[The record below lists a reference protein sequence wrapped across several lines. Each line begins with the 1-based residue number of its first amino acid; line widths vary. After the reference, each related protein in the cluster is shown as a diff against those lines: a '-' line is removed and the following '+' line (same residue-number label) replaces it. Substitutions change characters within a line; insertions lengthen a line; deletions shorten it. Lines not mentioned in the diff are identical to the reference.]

1 MQIADLTLA
10 APAPGTVKPRP
21 VKPTASA
28 FADRGKWAEEQVH
41 KALKA
46 WQGNHPS
53 REASR
58 VLDSRA
64 ANRLVRAGIADF
76 EVFCK
81 TAEGAGVYAAIEVKS
96 VKHPSRLRHD
106 HVSQLPRLVKRSKCG
121 GLCGVLVYHSET
133 RLWRSACVE
142 WFEEN
147 KSGGSWDM
155 STLCVYPSAAA
166 ALQGLFPLVFNN

>member
-1 MQIADLTLA
+1 MIDLTLA
-10 APAPGTVKPRP
+10 APPANRAPKPRP
-21 VKPTASA
+21 VKPTTSA
-28 FADRGKWAEEQVH
+28 FADRGKWAEGQVH
-41 KALKA
+41 AALKA
-46 WQGNHPS
+46 WQGNHPK
-53 REASR
+53 REFNR
-58 VLDSRA
+58 LLDARA
-64 ANRLVRAGIADF
+64 AQRVIRSAPADF
-76 EVFCK
+76 EYFGVNGEGDTYHGLVECK
-81 TAEGAGVYAAIEVKS
+81 ATR
-96 VKHPSRLRHD
+96 HPFRLRHD

>member
-21 VKPTASA
+21 VRPTTSA
-28 FADRGKWAEEQVH
+28 FADRGKWAEGQVH
-41 KALKA
+41 AALKA
-46 WQGNHPS
+46 WQGNHPKREFS
-53 REASR
+53 RL
-58 VLDSRA
+58 LDARA
-64 ANRLVRAGIADF
+64 AQRVIRSAPADF
-76 EVFCK
+76 EFYTLLGSGLAVH
-81 TAEGAGVYAAIEVKS
+81 GLIEVKS
-96 VKHPSRLRHD
+96 VKHPFRLRHD

-121 GLCGVLVYHSET
+121 GLCGVLMYHSET

-166 ALQGLFPLVFNN
+166 ALQGLSPLVFNN